1 MEYCMNLFLLFDE
14 FVMWL
19 KKVREINDLFFELYF
34 DVLYIFMYV

>member
-1 MEYCMNLFLLFDE
+1 MNLVLLFDE

-19 KKVREINDLFFELYF
+19 KNVREINDLFFELYF

>member
-1 MEYCMNLFLLFDE
+1 MNLFLLFDE

>member
-1 MEYCMNLFLLFDE
+1 MNLFLLFDE
-14 FVMWL
+14 LVMWL

>member
-1 MEYCMNLFLLFDE
+1 MNLFLLFDE

-19 KKVREINDLFFELYF
+19 KNVREINDLFFELYF

>member
-1 MEYCMNLFLLFDE
+1 MNLVLLFDE